1 MRTRSREV
9 AGGAGEAWYIE
20 RMPGPRIS
28 VVLVVGGV
36 ILASAVG
43 AYYFFAVFSKQE
55 LLKQARTQ
63 VETWEK
69 HWQEARQCMI
79 GKQPLADTFAHSLL
93 ARELSMGNAQEALAD
108 CTKPMGQLTRPPG
121 NNTGMDGVEEAWQAV
136 DKLAIEA
143 AQAYV
148 IHLREPLNDGKLP
161 AAMEA
166 LAGARASL
174 RRQVKLSPEDTAM
187 GPAPHALA
195 MQPLEVQG
203 QPLTELV
210 LLPSTEGLLG
220 FARAGERGHMVRLRR
235 VDSAVKV
242 VEAKA
247 SALEVSP
254 VLPELSWGAGE
265 EREGA
270 GDADK
275 VEILAGPLDGEGRVA
290 LATAKVVAKGV
301 GLAARAAVG
310 ASLAR
315 AVVYV
320 DETRTHVALS
330 QDGGATWK
338 SQVLAPTR
346 DAVQVLFGEGY
357 ADVIWG
363 ASHEEGA
370 PSSQVSWTRL
380 EAARLPALP
389 EAKAAVTL
397 PNAIQ
402 RHVCPARVAPW
413 ALLRTSTAPA
423 APTAAGEDE
432 DEAEGGD
439 LKPFLVHLRDP
450 QKSIALEDEEIS
462 EIVDCD
468 DEAALL
474 ANTHEHAL
482 WMCKKSGECKR
493 LPWRARSGLGVI
505 VAGVPLVVTSE
516 HQLAALLPQ
525 EGAPRF
531 VKLPEGTALHGL
543 YALDGEPYLAV
554 RKQSGELLV
563 GSLAAAA
570 AAP

>member
-1 MRTRSREV
+1 
-9 AGGAGEAWYIE
+9 
-20 RMPGPRIS
+20 MPGPRIS

-36 ILASAVG
+36 VLAAAAG
-43 AYYFFAVFSKQE
+43 AYYFFAVFSKEE
-55 LLKQARTQ
+55 LLRQARAQ
-63 VETWEK
+63 VETWEA
-69 HWQEARQCMI
+69 HWKEARTCML
-79 GKQPLADTFAHSLL
+79 GERPLADTFAHSLL
-93 ARELSMGNAQEALAD
+93 ARELSMGTTQEAIGD
-108 CTKPMGQLTRPPG
+108 CTRPMGQLTRPPG
-121 NNTGMDGVEEAWQAV
+121 NNTGMDGVEEAWQTV

-166 LAGARASL
+166 LASARAAL
-174 RRQVKLSPEDTAM
+174 RRQVKLSAEDTAM

-210 LLPSTEGLLG
+210 LLPSAEGLLG
-220 FARAGERGHMVRLRR
+220 FGRAGERGHIVRLRR
-235 VDSAVKV
+235 VDAAVKV

-290 LATAKVVAKGV
+290 LATGKVVAKGV
-301 GLAARAAVG
+301 GLTARASVG
-310 ASLAR
+310 AGPAR
-315 AVVYV
+315 AVVYL

-363 ASHEEGA
+363 VSHEEGA
-370 PSSQVSWTRL
+370 TRSQVSWVRL

-389 EAKAAVTL
+389 DEKAAVTI
-397 PNAIQ
+397 PNAVQ

-413 ALLRTSTAPA
+413 ALLRTSGATAP
-423 APTAAGEDE
+423 TGEGEEEDE
-432 DEAEGGD
+432 EGGD
-439 LKPFLVHLRDP
+439 MKPFLVHLRDP

-462 EIVDCD
+462 EIIDCD
-468 DEAALL
+468 DDTALL

-482 WMCKKSGECKR
+482 WMCKKTGECKR

-505 VAGVPLVVTSE
+505 VSGVPLVVTSE

-525 EGAPRF
+525 EGAPSF
-531 VKLPEGTALHGL
+531 VKLPEGSVVHGL
-543 YALDGEPYLAV
+543 YALDGQPYLAV

-563 GSLAAAA
+563 GALAAAKQ
-570 AAP
+570 

>member
-1 MRTRSREV
+1 
-9 AGGAGEAWYIE
+9 
-20 RMPGPRIS
+20 MPGPRIS

-43 AYYFFAVFSKQE
+43 AYYFFAVFSKKE
-55 LLKQARTQ
+55 LLRQARAQ

-69 HWQEARQCMI
+69 HWQEARKCML
-79 GKQPLADTFAHSLL
+79 GEQPLADTFAHSLL
-93 ARELSMGNAQEALAD
+93 ARELSMGTAQETIAD
-108 CTKPMGQLTRPPG
+108 CTRPMGQLIRPPG
-121 NNTGMDGVEEAWQAV
+121 NNTGMEGVEEAWQSV

-148 IHLREPLNDGKLP
+148 IHLREPLNDAKLP

-166 LAGARASL
+166 LAGARAEL
-174 RRQVKLSPEDTAM
+174 RRQVKLSPKDVAM

-203 QPLTELV
+203 RPLTELV
-210 LLPSTEGLLG
+210 LLPSAEGLLG
-220 FARAGERGHMVRLRR
+220 FATAGERGHMVRLRR
-235 VDSAVKV
+235 VDSVVKV

-254 VLPELSWGAGE
+254 VLPELSWGAGA
-265 EREGA
+265 EREGT
-270 GDADK
+270 GDVDK
-275 VEILAGPLDGEGRVA
+275 VELLAGPLDGEGRVA
-290 LATAKVVAKGV
+290 LATGKVVAKGV
-301 GLAARAAVG
+301 GLTARAAVG
-310 ASLAR
+310 AGAAR
-315 AVVYV
+315 AVVYL

-338 SQVLAPTR
+338 SQVLVPTR
-346 DAVQVLFGEGY
+346 DAVQVMFGEGY
-357 ADVIWG
+357 ADVLWSL
-363 ASHEEGA
+363 SHEEGA
-370 PSSQVSWTRL
+370 ASSQVRWTRL

-389 EAKAAVTL
+389 EEKAAATI
-397 PNAIQ
+397 PNAVQ
-402 RHVCPARVAPW
+402 RHVCPDRVAPW
-413 ALLRTSTAPA
+413 ALLRTTSPHS
-423 APTAAGEDE
+423 PGGEGEEEDDEEAGER
-432 DEAEGGD
+432 
-439 LKPFLVHLRDP
+439 KPFLVHLRDP

-462 EIVDCD
+462 EIIDCD

-516 HQLAALLPQ
+516 RQLAALLPQ

-531 VKLPEGTALHGL
+531 VKLPEGSALHGL
-543 YALDGEPYLAV
+543 YSLDGEPYLAV
-554 RKQSGELLV
+554 RKQSGEILV
-563 GSLAAAA
+563 GALAGAAK
-570 AAP
+570 P